1 LGDVYK
7 GIRCP
12 MAVWKKY
19 LSDELDRE
27 YLSDLIEFINLTKG
41 DVVQFTYTEW
51 QNVPEK
57 LKDGLSAYNS
67 EKAEIAEEKKI
78 RSGE

>member
-1 LGDVYK
+1 
-7 GIRCP
+7 
-12 MAVWKKY
+12 MAVWKQY

-51 QNVPEK
+51 QDVPDK
-57 LKDGLSAYNS
+57 LKDGLNAYNA
-67 EKAEIAEEKKI
+67 EKAIIAEEKKL